1 MLRRLMIT
9 FTAAERVALD
19 RLALQDT
26 RPIKDQVRAL
36 VRAEAER
43 RHVWFEDPARAD
55 QCAHSAAGLGRP
67 AEGA

>member
-19 RLALQDT
+19 RLARQDT

-36 VRAEAER
+36 IRAEAER
-43 RHVWFEDPARAD
+43 RRVWCEDSACAD
-55 QCAHSAAGLGRP
+55 HRAHSAAELGRL
-67 AEGA
+67 AEDA

>member
-9 FTAAERVALD
+9 FTAAEWVALD

-26 RPIKDQVRAL
+26 RPVKDQVRAL
-36 VRAEAER
+36 IRAEAER

-55 QCAHSAAGLGRP
+55 KCAPSAAELGRL
-67 AEGA
+67 AEDA